1 MLYYGFLGIKTGD
14 DSVRFIF
21 DVGYDMKLLMV
32 LAVKA
37 KQNLTYVLSR
47 AFHPGLNL

>member
-1 MLYYGFLGIKTGD
+1 
-14 DSVRFIF
+14 
-21 DVGYDMKLLMV
+21 VGYDMKLLMV